1 MPRQKQSRTRNVLRA
16 KGEST
21 EFQILLEVMRSQ
33 PHVKQKEI
41 ADAVGIT
48 VQAVSKHFKKL
59 AREGLLDVGLE
70 RANYRLTPE
79 ANDKLSEYLK
89 SLNAYTARIKSD
101 LKVERLLPVLA
112 TQRIKEG
119 ESMGII
125 MKEGVLYAVA
135 PDHPDAEAHGIAA
148 QDAELAED
156 VGLRDLQ
163 GKVKT
168 RQGKVVMVRLPSIR
182 EGGSRAVDLAKV
194 RRFYGEFHPD
204 RVGVVGVV
212 GRAVLNK
219 LGLQADLDFGITR
232 ATALAAERG
241 LNVFVVVVGRMVN
254 RVIEEID
261 TTNIKH
267 GSNISY
273 EVKDGTIAQKTF

>member
-1 MPRQKQSRTRNVLRA
+1 MSRQKTSRNILRD

-33 PHVKQKEI
+33 PHVKQKDV

-59 AREGLLDVGLE
+59 GREGLLEVGSE
-70 RANYRLTPE
+70 RADYRLTPK
-79 ANDKLSEYLK
+79 ANDKLSDYLK
-89 SLNAYTARIKSD
+89 SLNAYVARIKSD
-101 LKVERLLPVLA
+101 LKVERLLPALA
-112 TQRIKEG
+112 TQPIKEG
-119 ESMGII
+119 ETVGII
-125 MKEGVLYAVA
+125 MKEGVLFAV
-135 PDHPDAEAHGIAA
+135 PHDHPDAEAHGIAA
-148 QDAELAED
+148 QDAQSGED
-156 VGLRDLQ
+156 VGLSDLQ

-168 RQGKVVMVRLPSIR
+168 RQGRVVMVRLPSIR

-194 RRFYGEFHPD
+194 RRFYEEFHPD

-219 LGLQADLDFGITR
+219 LGLRADLDFGITR

-241 LNVFVVVVGRMVN
+241 LNVFVFVVGRMVN

-261 TTNIKH
+261 TTNVKH
-267 GSNISY
+267 GSNITY
-273 EVKDGTIAQKTF
+273 EVKEGRIASD

>member
-1 MPRQKQSRTRNVLRA
+1 MPRQKSSRNILRD

-33 PHVKQKEI
+33 PHVKQKDV

-59 AREGLLDVGLE
+59 ARDGLLDVGAE
-70 RANYRLTPE
+70 RADYRLTPK

-101 LKVERLLPVLA
+101 LKVERLLPALA
-112 TQRIKEG
+112 TKSIKEG
-119 ESMGII
+119 ENVGII
-125 MKEGVLYAVA
+125 MKEGVLFAV
-135 PDHPDAEAHGIAA
+135 PHGHPDAEAHGIAA
-148 QDAELAED
+148 QDAQSGED
-156 VGLRDLQ
+156 VGLRDLE

-168 RQGKVVMVRLPSIR
+168 RQGKIVMVRLPSIR

-194 RRFYGEFHPD
+194 RQIYEEFHPD
-204 RVGVVGVV
+204 RIGVVGVV

-219 LGLQADLDFGITR
+219 LGLKADLDFGITR

-254 RVIEEID
+254 RGIEEVD
-261 TTNIKH
+261 TTNLKH
-267 GSNISY
+267 GSNITY
-273 EVKDGTIAQKTF
+273 EVKDGR

>member
-1 MPRQKQSRTRNVLRA
+1 
-16 KGEST
+16 
-21 EFQILLEVMRSQ
+21 MRSQ
-33 PHVKQKEI
+33 PHVKQKDV

-59 AREGLLDVGLE
+59 AREGLLEVGSE
-70 RANYRLTPE
+70 RADYRLTPK
-79 ANDKLSEYLK
+79 ANDKLSDYLK
-89 SLNAYTARIKSD
+89 SLNSYTARIKSD
-101 LKVERLLPVLA
+101 LKIERLLPALA
-112 TQRIKEG
+112 TQPIKEG
-119 ESMGII
+119 ETVGII
-125 MKEGVLYAVA
+125 MKEGVLYAVS

-148 QDAELAED
+148 QDAQPGED
-156 VGLRDLQ
+156 VGLSDLQ

-168 RQGKVVMVRLPSIR
+168 RQGRVVMVRLPSIR

-194 RRFYGEFHPD
+194 RRFYEEFHPD

-219 LGLQADLDFGITR
+219 LGLRADLDFGITR

-241 LNVFVVVVGRMVN
+241 LNVFVFVVGRMVN

-261 TTNIKH
+261 TTNVKH
-267 GSNISY
+267 GSNITY
-273 EVKDGTIAQKTF
+273 EVKEGRIASD

>member
-1 MPRQKQSRTRNVLRA
+1 LNNLSRRKNPSNLLRN

-21 EFQILLEVMRSQ
+21 EFQILLEVLRSQ
-33 PHVKQKEI
+33 PHVKQKDV

-59 AREGLLDVGLE
+59 VREGLLNVGSE
-70 RANYRLTPE
+70 RADYSLTSK
-79 ANDKLSEYLK
+79 ATDKLDTYLK
-89 SLNAYTARIKSD
+89 NLSSYTARIKSD
-101 LKVERLLPVLA
+101 LKIERLLPALA
-112 TQRIKEG
+112 TQPVKEG
-119 ESMGII
+119 ETMGII
-125 MKEGVLYAVA
+125 MKEGVLYTVS
-135 PDHPDAEAHGIAA
+135 PDNPEARAHGIAA
-148 QDAELAED
+148 QDAQPNED
-156 VGLRDLQ
+156 VGLRDVK

-168 RQGKVVMVRLPSIR
+168 RQGKVVMVRLPSTS

-194 RRFYGEFHPD
+194 RQFYEEFHPD
-204 RVGVVGVV
+204 RIGVVGVV

-219 LGLQADLDFGITR
+219 LCLKADLDFGITR

-261 TTNIKH
+261 TTNVKH
-267 GSNISY
+267 GSNITY
-273 EVKDGTIAQKTF
+273 EVKDGRIAGD

>member
-1 MPRQKQSRTRNVLRA
+1 MPRQKTSRNILRD

-33 PHVKQKEI
+33 PHVKQKEV

-48 VQAVSKHFKKL
+48 VQAVSKYFKKL

-70 RANYRLTPE
+70 RADYRLTPR

-101 LKVERLLPVLA
+101 LKVERLLPALA
-112 TQRIKEG
+112 MQPIKEG
-119 ESMGII
+119 ETVGII
-125 MKEGVLYAVA
+125 MKEGVLYAVP
-135 PDHPDAEAHGIAA
+135 PDQPDAEAHGIAA
-148 QDAELAED
+148 QDAQPGED
-156 VGLRDLQ
+156 VGLSDLQ

-168 RQGKVVMVRLPSIR
+168 TQGKVVMVRLPSIR

-194 RRFYGEFHPD
+194 RRFYEEFHPD

-219 LGLQADLDFGITR
+219 LGLKADLDFGITR

-254 RVIEEID
+254 RVIEEVD
-261 TTNIKH
+261 TTNVKH
-267 GSNISY
+267 GSNITY
-273 EVKDGTIAQKTF
+273 EVKDGRIASD

>member
-1 MPRQKQSRTRNVLRA
+1 MPRQKPSRNILRD

-33 PHVKQKEI
+33 PHVKQKDV

-59 AREGLLDVGLE
+59 AREGLLEVGSE
-70 RANYRLTPE
+70 RADYRLTPK
-79 ANDKLSEYLK
+79 ANDKLSDYLK

-101 LKVERLLPVLA
+101 LKVERLLPALA
-112 TQRIKEG
+112 TQPIKEG
-119 ESMGII
+119 ETVGII
-125 MKEGVLYAVA
+125 MKEGVLYAVS

-148 QDAELAED
+148 QDAQSGED
-156 VGLRDLQ
+156 VGLSDLQ

-168 RQGKVVMVRLPSIR
+168 RQGRVVMVRLPSIR
-182 EGGSRAVDLAKV
+182 EGGSRAVNLAKV
-194 RRFYGEFHPD
+194 RRFYEEFHPD

-219 LGLQADLDFGITR
+219 LGLKADLDFGITR

-241 LNVFVVVVGRMVN
+241 LNVFVFVVGRMVN

-261 TTNIKH
+261 TTNVKH
-267 GSNISY
+267 GSNITY
-273 EVKDGTIAQKTF
+273 EVKEGRIASD